1 MNILIADAV
10 SAAAVEVLRAQ
21 SDWNVIVSSPQEF
34 EAHLAE
40 ADALLIRS
48 AVTVTKEILEKAPKL
63 RVIGR
68 AGVGVDNVD
77 QETATA
83 RGIVVM
89 NTPGG
94 NAISVAEHTMALML
108 ALARSVSNAS
118 ASTKGGKWEKKKFLG
133 TELNGKTLG
142 VIGLGNIGMQVARR
156 ARPFGMTVIT
166 YDPFVS
172 SQLAKDLGVE
182 MVELERLYTSSDY
195 ISLHLAVTGETKKLL
210 NREAF
215 AKMKNG
221 VRIVNCARGELI
233 DEEALEEALDSGKV
247 AGAALDVFAKEP
259 PAGSPLLKRE
269 NVIATP
275 HIGGSTEEAQESI
288 GIRIAQQVRD
298 YLRDGVV
305 LNAVNMPAITAE
317 QYGQLRPYLELADRL
332 GSFVAQ
338 IATGRPQ
345 RARIVYS
352 GNFGE
357 TNSSLIRNAAL
368 SGVLNRFLSEKANLI
383 NATQVAARRDFG
395 VNEIREGRRHF
406 SDSFSLALETA
417 EGEHSVEGTVFPDG
431 SPRLVS
437 VDGIYVEAALTGH
450 LIFMK
455 NNDVPGVIGRVG
467 SILGANSI
475 NIADFSLGRRNDHP
489 RGGEPTVAIAVVR
502 IDEPLPKKV
511 LDELLALEPVQ
522 FARAVELPE

>member
-10 SAAAVEVLRAQ
+10 SAAAVDVFRAQ
-21 SDWNVIVSSPQEF
+21 PDWNVIVSSPKEY
-34 EAHLAE
+34 EAHLAA

-48 AVTVTKEILEKAPKL
+48 AVTVTKEVLAKAPKL

-77 QETATA
+77 QEAATA
-83 RGIVVM
+83 RGVVVM

-108 ALARSVSNAS
+108 ALARSISNAS

-156 ARPFGMTVIT
+156 ARPFAMNVIA

-172 SQLAKDLGVE
+172 PELAKDSGVE
-182 MVELERLYTSSDY
+182 MVPLDQLYATSDY
-195 ISLHLAVTGETKKLL
+195 ISLHLAVTNETRNLL
-210 NREAF
+210 NRDAF
-215 AKMKNG
+215 AKMKDG

-233 DEEALEEALDSGKV
+233 DEEALEEALNSGKA

-259 PAGSPLLKRE
+259 PAGSPLLARE

-275 HIGGSTEEAQESI
+275 HIGGSTEEAQETI

-317 QYGQLRPYLELADRL
+317 QYGQLQPYLELAERL

-338 IATGRPQ
+338 IATGRPKSV
-345 RARIVYS
+345 RIVYS

-357 TNSSLIRNAAL
+357 ANTSLMRNAAL
-368 SGVLNRFLSEKANLI
+368 SGILNRFLSEKANLI
-383 NATQVAARRDFG
+383 NAAQVAARRDFG
-395 VNEIREGRRHF
+395 VNEIRQGRRHF
-406 SDSFSLALETA
+406 SDSLSLALET
-417 EGEHSVEGTVFPDG
+417 EDGERVVEGTVFPDG

-437 VDGIYVEAALTGH
+437 VNNIYVEAALTGH
-450 LIFMK
+450 MVFLK

-467 SILGANSI
+467 SILGDNKI
-475 NIADFSLGRRNDHP
+475 NIADFSLGRRESRSYPD
-489 RGGEPTVAIAVVR
+489 GGVAVAVVR
-502 IDEPLPKKV
+502 LDEALPKKV
-511 LDELLALEPVQ
+511 LDELLALDPVD
-522 FARAVELPE
+522 FARSIELP